1 MLLQPT
7 CCSCAAWVYSRCAM
21 RNERYVLRKCR
32 IRTARHPAGL
42 GPMSRLVLLW
52 ILFNALYPT

>member
-1 MLLQPT
+1 
-7 CCSCAAWVYSRCAM
+7 M

-32 IRTARHPAGL
+32 ILTARHPAGL

-52 ILFNALYPT
+52 ILFKALYPM